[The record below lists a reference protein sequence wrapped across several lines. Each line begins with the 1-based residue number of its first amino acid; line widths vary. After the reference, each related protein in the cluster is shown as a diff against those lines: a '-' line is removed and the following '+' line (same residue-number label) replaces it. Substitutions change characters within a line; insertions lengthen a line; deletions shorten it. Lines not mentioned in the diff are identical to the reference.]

1 MVATK
6 KCKGG
11 TPKTVSKKCKGGT
24 PKTVSKKVPTSSTRT
39 KAKKLVPATKK
50 SGQPK
55 KKPVQ
60 PKKKSS
66 TGQPTKQTITG
77 KTRRI
82 DETGIDEKINRL
94 KSQMQAL
101 RRRNRYTVNEASARW
116 RDLTQQGEDN
126 FCPDTEHNGM
136 ARYYLEHSHYKF
148 PRIKSTIHHK
158 QLQPNLALYLLKTF
172 AAADK
177 CGLIKVYSIGARG
190 DEYYVSD
197 RDYWLLVDRGVL
209 DIE

>member
-1 MVATK
+1 
-6 KCKGG
+6 
-11 TPKTVSKKCKGGT
+11 
-24 PKTVSKKVPTSSTRT
+24 
-39 KAKKLVPATKK
+39 
-50 SGQPK
+50 
-55 KKPVQ
+55 
-60 PKKKSS
+60 
-66 TGQPTKQTITG
+66 
-77 KTRRI
+77 
-82 DETGIDEKINRL
+82 
-94 KSQMQAL
+94 MQAL
-101 RRRNRYTVNEASARW
+101 RRRGRYTVNEASARW

-197 RDYWLLVDRGVL
+197 QDYWLLVDRGVL

>member
-1 MVATK
+1 MVAMK

-11 TPKTVSKKCKGGT
+11 TS
-24 PKTVSKKVPTSSTRT
+24 KTVSKKVPTSSTRS
-39 KAKKLVPATKK
+39 KAKKPVPATKK
-50 SGQPK
+50 SVQSK
-55 KKPVQ
+55 KKPA
-60 PKKKSS
+60 
-66 TGQPTKQTITG
+66 KQAITG

-82 DETGIDEKINRL
+82 DETGIDEKINRM

-101 RRRNRYTVNEASARW
+101 RRRDRYTVNEASARW

-177 CGLIKVYSIGARG
+177 CGLIKVYSIGVRG

-197 RDYWLLVDRGVL
+197 QDYWLLVDRGVL